1 LQLCHRLHHSRSSD
15 GDSPSLVPVP
25 NGLSR
30 QSGFGKMVRE
40 EFGLGFDDLRE
51 LGLQHLG
58 DAGVQLLA
66 AGFEERAVGGVLN
79 EGVLE
84 AVGDLGRAA
93 AAVDQLGCDQLV
105 EGGLEVRLRAVGD
118 GGEERMGELAAERGS
133 LSSRAR
139 T

>member
-1 LQLCHRLHHSRSSD
+1 
-15 GDSPSLVPVP
+15 
-25 NGLSR
+25 
-30 QSGFGKMVRE
+30 MVRE

-66 AGFEERAVGGVLN
+66 AGFEQRAVGGVLN

-84 AVGDLGRAA
+84 AVGDLWWAA